1 MRLVDPFTQIVFF
14 TFERVAMCFLLCLE
28 RTEEG
33 ARGRH
38 CERSPR
44 PHENTVAAPA
54 QPIPQRAAQK
64 YVCGK
69 SAVAQAE
76 TGYGH

>member
-1 MRLVDPFTQIVFF
+1 
-14 TFERVAMCFLLCLE
+14 MCFLLCLE

-64 YVCGK
+64 YVRGK

-76 TGYGH
+76 TGYGHVGRPEALGYKYGSCRCSS